1 MEKIN
6 VLFVC
11 LGNICRSPSAEA
23 IMKKIILTE
32 NLQDKIFVDSAG
44 TSDYH
49 IGEYP
54 DARMIEHAVKRNIH
68 LDHTARQFNPMK
80 DFEKFDYIITM
91 DNENY
96 SVVTNMDFKKTY
108 FNKIFKFVEFCTNY
122 DIEYVPDPYFGG
134 GSGFEFVLDILKDGC
149 KGLLRRLEDDLEQ

>member
-1 MEKIN
+1 MKKFNI
-6 VLFVC
+6 LFVC

-23 IMKKIILTE
+23 IMKKIILQK

-49 IGEYP
+49 IGEFP
-54 DARMIEHAVKRNIH
+54 DARMIDHAVKRDIH
-68 LDHTARQFNPMK
+68 LDHTARQFDPKK

-96 SVVTNMDFKKTY
+96 SEVLNMDFKQLY
-108 FNKIFKFVEFCTNY
+108 FNKIFKFVEFCPNY
-122 DIEYVPDPYFGG
+122 DLEYVPDPYFGG
-134 GSGFEFVLDILKDGC
+134 TSGFEFVLDILDDGC
-149 KGLLRRLEDDLEQ
+149 KGLLRKLKNEPE